1 MGWTMAN
8 TAAKSSGLKRFL
20 LHHEIPDYPT
30 GGRRMAYLGLAVL
43 ATITLYYTYYT
54 QTGVTPEIL
63 SYFHMSFGYYVGIV
77 VVSNALGAFASLPAS
92 KTDVLGRSN
101 VVIYGIL
108 IIGLIVTFGVTN
120 CHTQL
125 EFAIA
130 ISAIGIVEGAV
141 LVATPALIRDFSP
154 QMGRASAMGFWTVGP
169 VAGSLLTSV
178 IASHTLSHLHTWQSQ
193 FWISGIFSLAVFVLS
208 LLFLKDLSPSVRDQL
223 MVSERDKALV
233 EAKARGVSTER
244 LAAASASPW
253 KQILSWELVGSSLGI
268 SLLLLIYFVAS
279 AFFTIYY
286 VVTFVHPSGVPY
298 STADAN
304 SLNQWFWGAD
314 IVALI
319 VVGWISDKLRVR
331 KPFMLAG
338 TLLAIVLTI
347 IFLTRASHPSTP
359 YSTLVILGVLM
370 ATAISIVYAPW
381 MAGYTETVEARNPAL
396 VATGLALWG
405 WILRLVVAVSFIFMP
420 IVISSVNPVVNNQAV
435 ATAAISNCDLAPKTS
450 LLPAIAGPSVPV
462 GQSAATFQALHPDSV
477 AFAQKHAD
485 LLKKVVAHYR
495 IIDAANGPNPSLAQL
510 GAAAAVLGPVD
521 AARLLALKTQFNS
534 LVAPYA
540 CQLNYLSAHETALL
554 AASKGLKDSPGQW
567 QTWFWIDIAGMVVF
581 LPFIF
586 LTKGRWSPKRAKQ
599 DLDERESAVAAELAA
614 MSDTPTSDI
623 S

>member
-1 MGWTMAN
+1 MGRTMADA
-8 TAAKSSGLKRFL
+8 TATSGGLRRFL
-20 LHHEIPDYPT
+20 FHHEIAEYPT
-30 GGRRMAYLGLAVL
+30 GRRRIFYLALAVL

-63 SYFHMSFGYYVGIV
+63 GYFHMSFAYYVGIV

-92 KTDVLGRSN
+92 KTDALGRSN

-169 VAGSLLTSV
+169 VAGSLLTSI
-178 IASHTLSHLHTWQSQ
+178 IASRTLGHLHTWQSQ
-193 FWISGIFSLAVFVLS
+193 FWISGIFSLAVFVVS

-233 EAKARGVSTER
+233 EAKARGVSAEE
-244 LAAASASPW
+244 LAKASESPW
-253 KQILSWELVGSSLGI
+253 KQILSWELLGSSLGI
-268 SLLLLIYFVAS
+268 SLFLLIYFVAS

-304 SLNQWFWGAD
+304 SLNPWFWGAD

-319 VVGWISDKLRVR
+319 VVGWLSDKIRVR

-338 TLLAIVLTI
+338 TLLAIVFTV
-347 IFLTRASHPSTP
+347 IFLTRASHPTTP

-435 ATAAISNCDLAPKTS
+435 ATAAIPNCDLAPATK
-450 LLPAIAGPSVPV
+450 LLPAIPGPKVPD
-462 GQSAATFQALHPDSV
+462 GQSAATFQALHPESV
-477 AFAQKHAD
+477 AFAQKNAG
-485 LLKKVVAHYR
+485 LLKKIVAHYR
-495 IIDAANGPNPSLAQL
+495 IIDAANSPNPSLAAL
-510 GAAAAVLGPVD
+510 GAATAVLGPVD
-521 AARLLALKTQFNS
+521 AAKLLALKPQFNS

-540 CQLNYLSAHETALL
+540 CQLNYLSDHEAALL

-599 DLDERESAVAAELAA
+599 DLDEREEAVARELAA
-614 MSDTPTSDI
+614 MANTTPGDI